1 MAVLL
6 VGNDPAV
13 VSTAQL
19 SLLALSTQ
27 AMPTSQLPRL
37 LPPEGSDDNV
47 LTALGDD
54 DGNSFLRLLILRN
67 FLPVNSPK

>member
-6 VGNDPAV
+6 VGNDPAAV
-13 VSTAQL
+13 IAEQL
-19 SLLALSTQ
+19 SLLVLSTQ
-27 AMPTSQLPRL
+27 AMPPSQVLPL
-37 LPPEGSDDNV
+37 LLPEGSDDSG